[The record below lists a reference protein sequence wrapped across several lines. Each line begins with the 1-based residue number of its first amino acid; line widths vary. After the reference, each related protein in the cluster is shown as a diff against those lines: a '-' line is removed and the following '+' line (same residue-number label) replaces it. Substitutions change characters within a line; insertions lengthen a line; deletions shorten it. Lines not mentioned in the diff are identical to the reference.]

1 MANYPLGIENVF
13 PVSACPPASYTY
25 TYTYSYCLSGAWVL
39 SHPLLSRQLPSNS
52 SIPLYSQTTVNNYH
66 ALLSLLPVWSGAH
79 TTWVSPLPFFSA
91 HCAGALP
98 ALRSLRV
105 GSQEWAV
112 EGQGGK
118 LFATHC
124 WCLSHG
130 EPSLKIRKKLNSWK
144 DQERIQMVFHSIW
157 GRPESFPVC
166 VKALPKTLRLHL
178 SFSRVNSC
186 PTSHHPFYFCF
197 KFSIIRIMW
206 KIK

>member
-1 MANYPLGIENVF
+1 MWSVYKNQVSVYTWGKTLHFKKSDHRIVLRHLRLLHRIYLMANYPLGIENVF

-79 TTWVSPLPFFSA
+79 TTWVSPLPYFSA

-118 LFATHC
+118 SRLRSCHRSC
-124 WCLSHG
+124 W
-130 EPSLKIRKKLNSWK
+130 ERSL
-144 DQERIQMVFHSIW
+144 
-157 GRPESFPVC
+157 
-166 VKALPKTLRLHL
+166 
-178 SFSRVNSC
+178 
-186 PTSHHPFYFCF
+186 
-197 KFSIIRIMW
+197 
-206 KIK
+206 